1 MQLCVILVQQQII
14 CTWLLMV
21 PSSWKQQMCLIC
33 SLFLTLGSSNILL
46 GTSLQRYLS
55 FVDLYPDRNNLLI
68 AVLIC
73 SDKII
78 GITYCHVLFFTPQK
92 VTDPYISLF
101 HCFSYFMVSTNVIFP
116 FSIAFYFIL
125 WCLQMYELLPSA
137 KWSFWFVT
145 NLNNFRHL
153 RVTRNLI
160 SRLVLCN
167 IAELSSPGMMM
178 SRNVRKSWGE
188 SSLMIRLSLIFS
200 LFLYIFVIISLLFSY
215 SIYCDLY
222 LSDAARWA

>member
-14 CTWLLMV
+14 CTWFLMV
-21 PSSWKQQMCLIC
+21 PSSRKQQMCLIC
-33 SLFLTLGSSNILL
+33 SLFLTLGSSNIML
-46 GTSLQRYLS
+46 GTLLQRYLS
-55 FVDLYPDRNNLLI
+55 FVDLYPDFRANLLI
-68 AVLIC
+68 AILIC
-73 SDKII
+73 NDKII

-116 FSIAFYFIL
+116 FSIAFLIL
-125 WCLQMYELLPSA
+125 WCLQMYELLPSV

-188 SSLMIRLSLIFS
+188 SSLMIRLSLIFL

-215 SIYCDLY
+215 MHLLWLI
-222 LSDAARWA
+222 SDAARWA

>member
-1 MQLCVILVQQQII
+1 MQLWCVILVQQQIT

-46 GTSLQRYLS
+46 GTLLQRYLS
-55 FVDLYPDRNNLLI
+55 FVDLYPDSRTNLLI
-68 AVLIC
+68 ALLIC

-101 HCFSYFMVSTNVIFP
+101 HCFSCFMVSTNVIFP
-116 FSIAFYFIL
+116 FSIVFLIL
-125 WCLQMYELLPSA
+125 WFLQMYKLLPSHA
-137 KWSFWFVT
+137 KWSFRFVT
-145 NLNNFRHL
+145 NLNFRHL
-153 RVTRNLI
+153 RITRNLI

-188 SSLMIRLSLIFS
+188 SSLMIRFS
-200 LFLYIFVIISLLFSY
+200 LVFFSPFLYIFVIISLHMHLLWLIF
-215 SIYCDLY
+215 
-222 LSDAARWA
+222 DAARWA